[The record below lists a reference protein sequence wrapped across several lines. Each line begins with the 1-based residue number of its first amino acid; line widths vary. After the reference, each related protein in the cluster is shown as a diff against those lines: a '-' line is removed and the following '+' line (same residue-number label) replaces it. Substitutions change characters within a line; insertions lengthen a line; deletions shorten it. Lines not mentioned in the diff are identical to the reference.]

1 MQFLVFPALDSNF
14 LPEIP
19 YVDKEKNKDNSD
31 AFDEE
36 NTTNGT
42 GKEPKKTGLTAEK
55 TEAPVKIAKPSE
67 KLNDD
72 VIIKTKTEINTKGEA
87 KAETD
92 SAAAAEKAIEEAKEE
107 AAAKAEEK
115 VKEVA
120 DTAIDSYVDRFLN
133 GTNDKTKEKVMEYLK
148 QFNITL
154 GGGWTFRASPVLV
167 CITCSITYICLL
179 LQ

>member
-1 MQFLVFPALDSNF
+1 MPSM
-14 LPEIP
+14 
-19 YVDKEKNKDNSD
+19 KKNTAKDTGI
-31 AFDEE
+31 E
-36 NTTNGT
+36 TN
-42 GKEPKKTGLTAEK
+42 KTGLTAEK
-55 TEAPVKIAKPSE
+55 TDTPVKIAKQSE

-87 KAETD
+87 KVE
-92 SAAAAEKAIEEAKEE
+92 SNSIAAAEKAIEEAKEE

-120 DTAIDSYVDRFLN
+120 DTAIDSYVGRFLN

-154 GGGWTFRASPVLV
+154 GGGWTFRASSVLM